1 MPMNPDA
8 ANQATEVS
16 RRSFLAQAAALAAF
30 GMSFWTGG
38 CEGCLQ
44 QIKNRPTRR
53 NIANL
58 AASDPIVT
66 TYKNAVAAMK
76 ALPAS
81 NPISWV
87 AQANIHFNKCPHGC
101 WFFLPWHRAYLLYFE
116 RICRKVTGDSSFA
129 LPYWNWTTSPS
140 IPSHFWGGTSNP
152 LFDSTRL
159 VGPTDQADPSWVGAS
174 VIENILSTTS
184 FTLFASDK
192 PPGGL
197 PTHQGFGYGELEATP
212 HNSIHGWIQ
221 GDMGNFHSPLDPIF
235 WMHHNM
241 LDCLWVDWNINLN
254 NANTNDTSWTNFN
267 LTDFVDENG
276 NPVSVPV
283 IDTVLYP
290 ILLYQFEPCA
300 PNETSNGALTGS
312 KLQKFLRE
320 GAPSA
325 LTFGP
330 PHAASGPVVAE
341 AGKPVNVTI
350 SVDAA
355 TLQGALGSDTHNR
368 LVLTLDGVDIPAPT
382 EVFVRV
388 FLDKSDASAETPI
401 DDPHYAGSF
410 AVFSDPQAMAGMTG
424 DHRARFLVDL
434 TSTMQK
440 LNRRGSVPADRV
452 DVTLIAVPYN
462 RGKPA
467 EQHASVVKIQSV
479 VLASARF

>member
-1 MPMNPDA
+1 MNSA
-8 ANQATEVS
+8 AAQCTGVS
-16 RRSFLAQAAALAAF
+16 RRSFLTQASALAAF
-30 GMSFWTGG
+30 GLSFWTGG

-58 AASDPIVT
+58 AANDPIVT

-76 ALPAS
+76 ALPSS

-116 RICRKVTGDSSFA
+116 RICRKVTGDATFA
-129 LPYWNWTTSPS
+129 LPYWNWTTSAS
-140 IPSHFWGGTSNP
+140 IPSPFWGGASNP
-152 LFDSTRL
+152 LYDSTRM
-159 VGPTDQADPSWVGAS
+159 VGPSDQADPSWVGAS
-174 VIENILSTTS
+174 VIQNILSTPS

-197 PTHQGFGYGELEATP
+197 PTHTGSGYGELEATP
-212 HNSIHGWIQ
+212 HNNIHGWIG
-221 GDMGNFHSPLDPIF
+221 GDMGAFHSPLDPIF

-254 NANTNDTSWTNFN
+254 NANTNDTSWTNYN

-276 NPVSVPV
+276 SPVSVPV

-300 PNETSNGALTGS
+300 PAETNKGALTGS
-312 KLQKFLRE
+312 QLQKFLRE

-341 AGKPVNVTI
+341 GNKPVKVSI
-350 SVDAA
+350 PMDAP
-355 TLQGALGSDTHNR
+355 TLQNVLGSDAHNR
-368 LVLTLDGVDIPAPT
+368 LVLTLDGVDLPASA

-388 FLDKSDASAETPI
+388 FLDKSDASAETSI

-410 AVFSDPQAMAGMTG
+410 GVFSDPQAMAGMAG
-424 DHRARFLVDL
+424 DHLPKFLVDL
-434 TSTMQK
+434 TSTLQK
-440 LNRRGSVPADRV
+440 LNRAGGVPTDRV
-452 DVTLIAVPYN
+452 DLALIAVPYN
-462 RGKPA
+462 HRRSP
-467 EQHASVVKIQSV
+467 EQHEQVIKIQSV
-479 VLASARF
+479 VLGSARF